1 MWKVSGALGKFFF
14 VAGLMPALAFFAASD
29 LVIVPHFLGGR
40 HLVDI
45 KFLGIE
51 GVIYVVGGTF
61 LGFSLLAL
69 NTPIIKLYENGLFL
83 SHWLKRRNQER
94 HKQRYTALIQQREA
108 YQQATND
115 EAGLEEAIAKLEAV
129 HQAIERKFGSR
140 QHLPHDA
147 NHVMPTALGNAFAVT
162 EEYPYEHY
170 GMDAM
175 VYWPRLTAVIP
186 KDYQSLIAD
195 LKTTLD
201 FWLNLSLLAGLFG
214 LGAIGV
220 GIWFRATRGPAYG
233 LLALDIAYV
242 LYRLAVG
249 SARGLGQ
256 VIMSC
261 FDLFRG
267 SLREKHGLPKPDN
280 LIAEKQLWKSLASF
294 VRRGEEFYFP
304 TVLAKADFLEK
315 DEGRDN
321 EIVEGKCEDFE

>member
-14 VAGLMPALAFFAASD
+14 IAGLMPALAFFAASD
-29 LVIVPHFLGGR
+29 LIIVPHFLDGR
-40 HLVDI
+40 HLADI
-45 KFLGIE
+45 KFLAIE

-69 NTPIIKLYENGLFL
+69 NTPIIRLYENGLFL

-140 QHLPHDA
+140 QHLPHDV
-147 NHVMPTALGNAFAVT
+147 NYVMPTTLGNAFAVM
-162 EEYPYEHY
+162 EEYPYERY
-170 GMDAM
+170 GMDVM
-175 VYWPRLTAVIP
+175 VYWPRLAAVIP
-186 KDYQSLIAD
+186 KDYQAQIAD

-220 GIWFRATRGPAYG
+220 KTWFRTPAEFGYG
-233 LLALDIAYV
+233 LLAWVVAYG
-242 LYRLAVG
+242 LYRMAVG
-249 SARGLGQ
+249 AARELGE
-256 VIMSC
+256 VVMSC

-267 SLREKHGLPKPDN
+267 ALLEMYGLSKPN
-280 LIAEKQLWKSLASF
+280 SLIAEQRLWRLLASF
-294 VRRGEEFYFP
+294 IRRGEAFYYP
-304 TVLAKADFLEK
+304 AESATD
-315 DEGRDN
+315 DN
-321 EIVEGKCEDFE
+321 RILEGKSQNDDPVA